1 MMLLQLRHPLKTI
14 TLFIFIFILFTDSTR
29 NIMLYRFY
37 TIHDLKQ
44 ANH

>member
-14 TLFIFIFILFTDSTR
+14 TLFIFILFTDSTR